1 METRIAILAL
11 AAALLAPLAS
21 AAEAPASAGSAA
33 RSLLADRDD
42 GGRAERGA
50 ARTRPG
56 RAERDD
62 RYGRDDRYDDGSYD
76 ADRRRGR
83 AASANRRD
91 GRSGAFPFL
100 DGGHGLVLRNVP
112 RAGWLD
118 SRDLEWMLGR
128 DAYRRLERDVRRAGL
143 GGHLHG
149 AWHVRNG
156 NGQLD
161 ISAGNLFLG
170 RLLDRNRDRVIDEVR
185 PSGALHRRLGR

>member
-1 METRIAILAL
+1 METRIAVLAL

-50 ARTRPG
+50 VRTRPG
-56 RAERDD
+56 RAE